1 MQIYEHPAM
10 ELAMFY
16 EENVAVTASSQP
28 PTSGDPNNPG
38 GGGIQMPDNTVNI
51 NDI

>member
-1 MQIYEHPAM
+1 MQIYEHPTM

-16 EENVAVTASSQP
+16 EENVAVTASTP
-28 PTSGDPNNPG
+28 IVVDPNNPG
-38 GGGIQMPDNTVNI
+38 GGGIQMPDNAVNI